1 MEEDIDSILKNSLSE
16 EQYKSI
22 ISLLNNKDESI
33 SIMSKAL
40 ERQEEQIKELHEK
53 NQYLYLE
60 MIHYKNL
67 AGIRAKMKF
76 ARQKEAL
83 SEQLSL
89 FDDIET
95 NQEEGELEERI
106 AEAERKPEEKKE
118 IQRRRNLVNFEN
130 SDLPIKRFDVRLNDD
145 KLIDINSDIIKK
157 TLCVMPARHYI
168 KETHYHQYRDKDT
181 GEIVKASE
189 ERGALGKSMVSE
201 EVLSEI
207 INDKVLKSLP
217 LYRQEKAFK
226 LEGIEFSRQCMSNLI
241 FQSSNAIRP
250 LVDKID
256 EYIRSADINR
266 TDETELNVLEYRK
279 EKATTSKHNSYIW
292 LFSTGNGHHPAY
304 SYRLGPG
311 RDKRVLVDYFKTD
324 RKRYLIS
331 DGYNA
336 YQGMENITNVY
347 CLPHIR
353 RCFYQLINKNS
364 SKESKAVRIVNLI
377 GEIYHEE
384 RKIKEEAHGYEEIKA
399 SRNIKE
405 LPILEKLEAYIDG
418 FKDTL
423 TTKSG
428 LYKAVRYF
436 KDHITGF
443 KEVFKDGR
451 LELDNNAS
459 ERGIKDIV
467 IGRKNWMFA
476 NTRKGADI
484 TLMYYSLVK
493 TAMENKLNPVKY
505 ITKLLKELP
514 YKEDK
519 NFDYENYLPWNIT
532 LDED

>member
-1 MEEDIDSILKNSLSE
+1 M
-16 EQYKSI
+16 
-22 ISLLNNKDESI
+22 
-33 SIMSKAL
+33 
-40 ERQEEQIKELHEK
+40 
-53 NQYLYLE
+53 
-60 MIHYKNL
+60 
-67 AGIRAKMKF
+67 
-76 ARQKEAL
+76 
-83 SEQLSL
+83 
-89 FDDIET
+89 
-95 NQEEGELEERI
+95 
-106 AEAERKPEEKKE
+106 
-118 IQRRRNLVNFEN
+118 
-130 SDLPIKRFDVRLNDD
+130 
-145 KLIDINSDIIKK
+145 
-157 TLCVMPARHYI
+157 
-168 KETHYHQYRDKDT
+168 
-181 GEIVKASE
+181 
-189 ERGALGKSMVSE
+189 GKSMVSE

-226 LEGIEFSRQCMSNLI
+226 SEGIEFSRQCMSNLI

-266 TDETELNVLEYRK
+266 SDETELNVLEYRK

-292 LFSTGNGHHPAY
+292 LFSTGNGHHPAC

-423 TTKSG
+423 TTKSE

-443 KEVFKDGR
+443 KEAFKDGR

-476 NTRKGADI
+476 NARKGADI

-505 ITKLLKELP
+505 LTKLLRELP

>member
-256 EYIRSADINR
+256 
-266 TDETELNVLEYRK
+266 
-279 EKATTSKHNSYIW
+279 
-292 LFSTGNGHHPAY
+292 
-304 SYRLGPG
+304 
-311 RDKRVLVDYFKTD
+311 
-324 RKRYLIS
+324 
-331 DGYNA
+331 
-336 YQGMENITNVY
+336 
-347 CLPHIR
+347 
-353 RCFYQLINKNS
+353 
-364 SKESKAVRIVNLI
+364 
-377 GEIYHEE
+377 
-384 RKIKEEAHGYEEIKA
+384 
-399 SRNIKE
+399 
-405 LPILEKLEAYIDG
+405 
-418 FKDTL
+418 
-423 TTKSG
+423 
-428 LYKAVRYF
+428 
-436 KDHITGF
+436 
-443 KEVFKDGR
+443 
-451 LELDNNAS
+451 
-459 ERGIKDIV
+459 
-467 IGRKNWMFA
+467 
-476 NTRKGADI
+476 
-484 TLMYYSLVK
+484 
-493 TAMENKLNPVKY
+493 
-505 ITKLLKELP
+505 
-514 YKEDK
+514 
-519 NFDYENYLPWNIT
+519 
-532 LDED
+532 